1 MKNTSSPMKMIG
13 AHVMIQLSI
22 WYQAT
27 AMPGV
32 CPVGRKLD

>member
-1 MKNTSSPMKMIG
+1 MKMIG

-22 WYQAT
+22 WYQTT

-32 CPVGRKLD
+32 CPLGKKVD